1 MDEDSSR
8 KPLSPSD
15 RLRQQFERKTKEKQK
30 LIDERAVQI
39 LDARGDEILKRVAAH
54 GVDEDISNKAVG
66 LVAEQLAENSLHVQ
80 NFDAKRTGGTLDER
94 LVTEGIAGAYEQ
106 AKQHGQDTQSGA
118 QAVASP
124 PSEFEKPSWKAQAET
139 AERQRGQNQRY
150 DELKTHDASTSQGEG
165 KEAGRQDH
173 RQHGQ
178 PFVPADPQQPADMD
192 KSTTDQITTDKTSSK
207 TGDRAAALEAARQ
220 LQGDEKKK
228 ALQEF
233 SRMFG
238 REVNEQEGKEA
249 TQTLGKGGGQS
260 L

>member
-1 MDEDSSR
+1 MDEDSSS

-15 RLRQQFERKTKEKQK
+15 RLRQQFEREASDKQK
-30 LIDERAVQI
+30 LVDERRAQI
-39 LDARGDEILKRVAAH
+39 LDARGDEISKRVAAH

-106 AKQHGQDTQSGA
+106 AKPHGQDTQRGA

-178 PFVPADPQQPADMD
+178 PLFPPIRSSPPIWTRPLPTRSLRTKTRPATAPPRLRPRDSCGATRRKKPCRSFPACSGA
-192 KSTTDQITTDKTSSK
+192 K
-207 TGDRAAALEAARQ
+207 
-220 LQGDEKKK
+220 
-228 ALQEF
+228 
-233 SRMFG
+233 
-238 REVNEQEGKEA
+238 
-249 TQTLGKGGGQS
+249 
-260 L
+260 

>member
-1 MDEDSSR
+1 MDEDSSS

-15 RLRQQFERKTKEKQK
+15 RLRQQFEREASDKQK
-30 LIDERAVQI
+30 LVDERRAQI
-39 LDARGDEILKRVAAH
+39 LDARGDEISKRVAAH

-106 AKQHGQDTQSGA
+106 AKPHGQDTQRGA
-118 QAVASP
+118 QAVAPP

-165 KEAGRQDH
+165 
-173 RQHGQ
+173 
-178 PFVPADPQQPADMD
+178 
-192 KSTTDQITTDKTSSK
+192 SDQITTDKTSSK

-220 LQGDEKKK
+220 LRGDEKKK

-233 SRMFG
+233 SRVFG

-249 TQTLGKGGGQS
+249 TQTRDRGGGQS